1 MTTKRPGSAAPQR
14 DEHTGTWWF
23 IIDVGTIDGRRKQAR
38 RRGFP
43 TKKAAQ
49 QELDRL
55 RVSVTDRTYVAPRRQ
70 TLTAFVEDDWL
81 PAVKMSL
88 EESTWSSYA
97 RNLRRHVLPRIGDLQ
112 LTDIDAGHLNR
123 MYAELRQCGNLG
135 YNKGGPLSPRTVRY
149 VATILGEALG
159 AAVEWDRL
167 ARNPAQKAKPPRA
180 KDAKAP
186 PMKTW
191 TGAQLERFLAL
202 AEGNRY
208 HPAWFFLATTGVRR
222 GEALGLRWSEIDFDA
237 STAALRATL
246 TAVEHQIKVNHRTKT
261 DKDRVIELDIRTIAI
276 LKGWRATQAQE
287 PLLCGAGYHDE
298 GYVFCHP
305 DGRPYHP
312 ERFSREFKRM
322 IERHQLD
329 RIRLHDLRHTWATL
343 ALKAGIPLK
352 VVSERLG
359 HATTAITADIYSHVT
374 PGMQSDAAERV
385 AALIFTGHEP

>member
-1 MTTKRPGSAAPQR
+1 MTPRRPNAAAPQR
-14 DEHTGTWWF
+14 DERTGTWWF
-23 IIDVGTIDGRRKQAR
+23 VVDAGTVNGRRKQAR

-49 QELDRL
+49 QELDRV
-55 RVSVTDRTYVAPRRQ
+55 RVSVTERTYVAPKRQ
-70 TLTAFVEDDWL
+70 TLAAFVEDDWL

-88 EESTWSSYA
+88 EQSTWASYA
-97 RNLRRHVLPRIGDLQ
+97 RNLRRHVVPRIGDLQ
-112 LTDIDAGHLNR
+112 LTAIDAGHLNR
-123 MYAELRQCGNLG
+123 MYAELRQSGNLG
-135 YNKGGPLSPRTVRY
+135 YNKGGPLSARTVRY
-149 VATILGEALG
+149 VATIVGEALG
-159 AAVEWDRL
+159 AAVQWDRL
-167 ARNPAQKAKPPRA
+167 ARNPAQKANPPRA

-222 GEALGLRWSEIDFDA
+222 GEALGLRWPEIDFGA
-237 STAALRATL
+237 RTAALRATI
-246 TAVEHQIKVNHRTKT
+246 TAVEHQIKINHRTKT
-261 DKDRVIELDIRTIAI
+261 DKDRVIELDTHTIAV
-276 LKGWRATQAQE
+276 LKAWRARQAQE
-287 PLLCGAGYHDE
+287 RLLAGE
-298 GYVFCHP
+298 GYRDDGLIFCHP

-312 ERFSREFKRM
+312 ERFSREFERM
-322 IERHQLD
+322 IERHRLD

-343 ALKAGIPLK
+343 ALKAGVPLK

-385 AALIFTGHEP
+385 AALIFTGHDQ

>member
-1 MTTKRPGSAAPQR
+1 MTPRRPNAATPQR
-14 DEHTGTWWF
+14 DDRTGTWWF
-23 IIDVGTIDGRRKQAR
+23 VVDAGTVNGKRKQAR

-49 QELDRL
+49 QELDRV
-55 RVSVTDRTYVAPRRQ
+55 RVSVTERTYLTPRRQ
-70 TLTAFVEDDWL
+70 TLAAFVEDDWL

-88 EESTWSSYA
+88 EESTWASYA

-112 LTDIDAGHLNR
+112 LTAIDAGDLNR
-123 MYAELRQCGNLG
+123 MYAQLRESGNLG
-135 YNKGGPLSPRTVRY
+135 HNKGGPLSARTVRY
-149 VATILGEALG
+149 VATIVGEALG

-167 ARNPAQKAKPPRA
+167 SRNQAQRAKPPRA

-191 TGAQLERFLAL
+191 TGAQLERPLAL

-222 GEALGLRWSEIDFDA
+222 GEALGLRWPEIDLGA
-237 STAALRATL
+237 RTAALRATI
-246 TAVEHQIKVNHRTKT
+246 TAVEHQIKINHRTKT
-261 DKDRVIELDIRTIAI
+261 DKDRVIELDTRTIAV
-276 LKGWRATQAQE
+276 LKAWRARQAQE
-287 PLLCGAGYHDE
+287 RLLAGE
-298 GYVFCHP
+298 GYRDDGLIFCHP

-312 ERFSREFKRM
+312 ERFSREFERM
-322 IERHQLD
+322 IERHRLD

-385 AALIFTGHEP
+385 AALIFTGHDQ